1 MEYTLTPVILTYDNF
16 EPDEDSLTDG
26 YESEHSIATA
36 IAQSK
41 NIQTY
46 DFESSVLVEAI
57 HSSPVGRKYLR
68 LAEPFLICEFAA
80 DSIDELGRKVYTL
93 PSLDTLPSVTLLDYV
108 LGLKYYIKFSGCC
121 IGVDVALSLDQ
132 AGKKL
137 RQKRELERLYS
148 TLKFDRIVI
157 LRLATEF
164 NAQTLES
171 QLKTVVKS
179 NDLIQIVDV

>member
-1 MEYTLTPVILTYDNF
+1 MEHTLTPIILTYDNF
-16 EPDEDSLTDG
+16 ERNEDSLTDE
-26 YESEHSIATA
+26 YESKHSIATA
-36 IAQSK
+36 IEQSK

-68 LAEPFLICEFAA
+68 LAEPFLIGEFAT

-121 IGVDVALSLDQ
+121 IGIDVAISLVQ
-132 AGKKL
+132 SGKKL
-137 RQKRELERLYS
+137 RQKRELESVYS

-157 LRLATEF
+157 FRTSTEF
-164 NAQTLES
+164 NVQTLES

-179 NDLIQIVDV
+179 NNFIQIMDI